1 MTRLADYAAG
11 EHQPVF
17 FLGWPSG
24 KHLIALACT
33 CMDSRGTG
41 RGRPRIAVRAVF
53 PAAEAL
59 AAWRGWH
66 AEQGI
71 AV

>member
-1 MTRLADYAAG
+1 MTRLADHVTG
-11 EHQPVF
+11 GHQPVF

-66 AEQGI
+66 EEKGI
-71 AV
+71 TL